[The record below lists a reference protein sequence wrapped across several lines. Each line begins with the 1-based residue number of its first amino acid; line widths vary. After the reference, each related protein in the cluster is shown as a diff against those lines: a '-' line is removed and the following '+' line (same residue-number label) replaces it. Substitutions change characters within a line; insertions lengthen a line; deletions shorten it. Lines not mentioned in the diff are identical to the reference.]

1 MDVRASSLWLGN
13 GAHFMRH
20 TVAKQWRLRHGLN
33 VDSAGQ
39 VQWTSARQIVWMPLP
54 IASGY

>member
-1 MDVRASSLWLGN
+1 
-13 GAHFMRH
+13 MRH